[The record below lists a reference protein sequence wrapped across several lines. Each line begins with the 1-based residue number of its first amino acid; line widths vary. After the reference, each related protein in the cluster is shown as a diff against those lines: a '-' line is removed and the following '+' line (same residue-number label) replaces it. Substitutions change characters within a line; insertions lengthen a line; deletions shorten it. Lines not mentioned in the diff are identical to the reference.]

1 MAVLEINRNYINC
14 TRHYVFAYNWASR
27 IDRDKTLLSDE
38 VISWFNIA
46 TRTGTNGT
54 RYPWKHSGWSLPYII
69 VHRGPAITQNKSQ
82 LVDVMNEV
90 WCSDAFAP
98 KYVLRKVLS
107 LSWLLQGHYLLDSDE
122 GITINRYIWAVSG
135 PGRDIHV
142 YQYCSVLCLYSRAGL
157 WLHHAA
163 PLITVWDC
171 HPLSYQSG
179 RGHKRRLLSI
189 SDEKEYLWARH
200 VHSRWYIFIH
210 SLSVTSLG
218 Y

>member
-1 MAVLEINRNYINC
+1 
-14 TRHYVFAYNWASR
+14 
-27 IDRDKTLLSDE
+27 
-38 VISWFNIA
+38 
-46 TRTGTNGT
+46 
-54 RYPWKHSGWSLPYII
+54 
-69 VHRGPAITQNKSQ
+69 
-82 LVDVMNEV
+82 MNEV

-107 LSWLLQGHYLLDSDE
+107 WLQGHYLLESDD

-135 PGRDIHV
+135 PGFWFYWMFYDHFSARSLLAKLGRVWARKRYTCI
-142 YQYCSVLCLYSRAGL
+142 SVLLCTVPIFRTGL
-157 WLHHAA
+157 WHHHAA

-171 HPLSYQSG
+171 HPLSHQSG

-189 SDEKEYLWARH
+189 SDEKEYPWARH
-200 VHSRWYIFIH
+200 VHSRWCIFIH